1 MTKIEVVNQ
10 TGDEITIVVKP
21 EDSAEATSL
30 EMRPVENTVS
40 GVVGDQPTTGVTVT
54 PIETPAETPT
64 NVSSPVEPEVT
75 ASPAEATVV
84 ESVDA
89 SQIAPEGNLVPADDV
104 TAQAVEEINAQS

>member
-1 MTKIEVVNQ
+1 MTKIEIINQ

-21 EDSAEATSL
+21 EDNVEATSL

-40 GVVGDQPTTGVTVT
+40 GVVGDQPTTGVAVT
-54 PIETPAETPT
+54 PIETPAD
-64 NVSSPVEPEVT
+64 VSSPVEPEVT
-75 ASPAEATVV
+75 TSPAEATVV

-89 SQIAPEGNLVPADDV
+89 SQIAPEGNLVPVDDV